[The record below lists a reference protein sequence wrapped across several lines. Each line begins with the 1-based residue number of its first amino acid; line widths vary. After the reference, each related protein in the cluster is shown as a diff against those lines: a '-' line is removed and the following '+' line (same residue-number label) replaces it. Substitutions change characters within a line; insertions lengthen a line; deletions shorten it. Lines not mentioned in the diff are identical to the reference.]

1 MRLYMIVCSYY
12 DEFEEKYDC
21 VSSFADDYSSA
32 CSMRMDYACGYGG
45 KAQIYIWDPSDD
57 EYKFL
62 EE

>member
-1 MRLYMIVCSYY
+1 MPSYMVVCSFY
-12 DEFEEKYDC
+12 DEFEEKTVYT
-21 VSSFADDYSSA
+21 SNFTDDYSSA
-32 CSMRMDYACGYGG
+32 CNCRMDCACGLGG

>member
-1 MRLYMIVCSYY
+1 MPSYMVVGSFY
-12 DEFEEKYDC
+12 DELKEKYDC
-21 VSSFADDYSSA
+21 VSTFTDDYSTA
-32 CSMRMDYACGYGG
+32 CSMRMDCACGLGG